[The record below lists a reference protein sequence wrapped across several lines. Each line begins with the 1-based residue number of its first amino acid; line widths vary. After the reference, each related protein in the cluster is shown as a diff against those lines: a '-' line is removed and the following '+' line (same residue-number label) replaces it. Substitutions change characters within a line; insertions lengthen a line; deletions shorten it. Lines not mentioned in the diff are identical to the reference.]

1 MLVITLLLVYE
12 SGVSNKGLTYPEGY
26 RQEYMSGCWRFWH
39 PEELQQLL
47 DESPKLKKEKEVGE
61 VIDIETV
68 KKSRIKHDENT
79 AITYIKHPERGAK
92 QMMVILDVLKQNSP
106 ITSKDLMHDL
116 SGCLDTTQPVS
127 KVFKHYL
134 REMVDNG
141 CISLSHS

>member
-1 MLVITLLLVYE
+1 M
-12 SGVSNKGLTYPEGY
+12 
-26 RQEYMSGCWRFWH
+26 
-39 PEELQQLL
+39 
-47 DESPKLKKEKEVGE
+47 GE

-116 SGCLDTTQPVS
+116 SGCLDTTQPVA